1 MVRRSAEER
10 IVETNIYTICAV
22 AGSVLVALQVVL
34 QALGLFGET
43 DMDVHEVDTD
53 AHVDGEPHGH
63 GNMFFGVLS
72 FKALCAFAAIFG
84 LVGLIMLER
93 SDVFGLRL
101 AVSVG
106 SGVFGMFVV
115 GFLMRGLSKL
125 SSSGTIQIANA
136 VGKTGSVYLRI
147 PGDRSGAGKVTL
159 ELQGRSVELPAR
171 TKGNEIPTG
180 ARVRVVAVDGDDTLE
195 VIAT

>member
-1 MVRRSAEER
+1 M
-10 IVETNIYTICAV
+10 ETNIYTICAV

-43 DMDVHEVDTD
+43 DMDVHDVDTD
-53 AHVDGEPHGH
+53 AHVHVDGEPHGH
-63 GNMFFGVLS
+63 GNMFFGILS

-93 SDVFGLRL
+93 SELFGLRL

-147 PGDRSGAGKVTL
+147 PGDGSGAGKVTL

-171 TKGNEIPTG
+171 TTGSEIPTG
-180 ARVRVVAVDGDDTLE
+180 ARVRVVAVDGDDTIE